1 MSTIKKAAPIKVA
14 PKAVEPVSK
23 YVIYRSRQ
31 EEGVEFKIR
40 GIRATQSHEHGG
52 HLEWKV
58 PADIADLF
66 DMNYHVMRGRVARV

>member
-1 MSTIKKAAPIKVA
+1 MATSKKEAQVK
-14 PKAVEPVSK
+14 KPVDPVTK

-40 GIRATQSHEHGG
+40 DIRATQSHEYTG

-58 PADIADLF
+58 PVDMADLF
-66 DMNYHVMRGRVARV
+66 DMNYHVARGRVARV

>member
-1 MSTIKKAAPIKVA
+1 MATSKKQASQKVSD
-14 PKAVEPVSK
+14 PVNK

-40 GIRATQSHEHGG
+40 DIRATQSHEYTG

-58 PADIADLF
+58 PADMADLF
-66 DMNYHVMRGRVARV
+66 DLNYHVARGRVARV

>member
-1 MSTIKKAAPIKVA
+1 MVTIKKSALEIK
-14 PKAVEPVSK
+14 VEPVSK

-58 PADIADLF
+58 PVGIADLF
-66 DMNYHVMRGRVARV
+66 DMNYHVTRGRVARV